1 MNSIDKIRYTLNTL
15 FLIGTVVTVVLYFA
29 VESREPFFYAGVTS
43 LTIKMAE
50 FILRFII

>member
-1 MNSIDKIRYTLNTL
+1 MNSIDKIRYILNTL